1 MHQVP
6 TVAWNAPVGEPLTI
20 GILGANSW
28 IANAA
33 VIPAINDCPN
43 AILGAS
49 GARSGPIGYPDV
61 LSDPDVD
68 AVYIA
73 LANGD
78 HLEWVE
84 RAAEAGKHV
93 LCEKPLAISS
103 SDARRMFEACDAAG
117 VLLAEAYMTPFHP
130 LSIALA
136 ALIDNGDLGEIRHVA
151 SQFTFPLA
159 LPEAGTE
166 INYRWL
172 TDQGGGA
179 LLDVG
184 IYCLDPVQRI
194 LGSEQLGI
202 EAQITTAD
210 TGIDLT
216 TSAWLRNAAGI
227 TASVLTSF
235 ELPEKQSLH
244 IDGTAGS
251 LRVDRPFTPGTDGS
265 VFMIT
270 RPDGSLDEYR
280 IEGANCYALMI
291 GAFVDAVRGST
302 SWSRS
307 SADVLSTI
315 GLCEAIA
322 DAGRETK

>member
-1 MHQVP
+1 MS
-6 TVAWNAPVGEPLTI
+6 EPLTL

-33 VIPAINDCPN
+33 VIPAINECPN

-49 GARSGPIGYPDV
+49 GARSGPIGYLDV

-136 ALIDNGDLGEIRHVA
+136 ALIDNEDLGVGDYHEDEVEDVPRVFEVA
-151 SQFTFPLA
+151 AHGEADPLDEHLDRVDA
-159 LPEAGTE
+159 DEGVA
-166 INYRWL
+166 
-172 TDQGGGA
+172 
-179 LLDVG
+179 DVG
-184 IYCLDPVQRI
+184 
-194 LGSEQLGI
+194 
-202 EAQITTAD
+202 
-210 TGIDLT
+210 
-216 TSAWLRNAAGI
+216 
-227 TASVLTSF
+227 
-235 ELPEKQSLH
+235 
-244 IDGTAGS
+244 
-251 LRVDRPFTPGTDGS
+251 LRVLERAH
-265 VFMIT
+265 
-270 RPDGSLDEYR
+270 L
-280 IEGANCYALMI
+280 
-291 GAFVDAVRGST
+291 
-302 SWSRS
+302 RS
-307 SADVLSTI
+307 
-315 GLCEAIA
+315 G
-322 DAGRETK
+322 

>member
-6 TVAWNAPVGEPLTI
+6 TVVWSSTVVELLGI

-33 VIPAINDCPN
+33 VIPAINECPH
-43 AILGAS
+43 AMLAAS
-49 GARSGPIGYPDV
+49 GARSGPRSYTDV

-73 LANGD
+73 LANGE

-93 LCEKPLAISS
+93 LCEKPLAVSARE
-103 SDARRMFEACDAAG
+103 ARRMFAACDAAG
-117 VLLAEAYMTPFHP
+117 VVLAEAYMTPFHP
-130 LSIALA
+130 LSIAIA
-136 ALIDNGDLGEIRHVA
+136 TLITARELGEIRHVT
-151 SQFTFPLA
+151 SHFTFPLA
-159 LPEAGTE
+159 RPEAGTE

-172 TDQGGGA
+172 PEQGGGA

-184 IYCLDPVQRI
+184 IYCLDPVQKILSGELRI
-194 LGSEQLGI
+194 ETQVVS
-202 EAQITTAD
+202 AD

-216 TSAWLRNAAGI
+216 TSAWLRSSSGAS
-227 TASVLTSF
+227 ASVLMSF
-235 ELPEKQSLH
+235 ELPENQSLV

-265 VFMIT
+265 IFQVV
-270 RPDGSLDEYR
+270 RPDGRCDEYR
-280 IEGANCYALMI
+280 IEGANCYTLMI
-291 GAFVDAVRGST
+291 EAFVEAVRGSKP
-302 SWSRS
+302 WPRS
-307 SADVLSTI
+307 SAEVLSTI
-315 GLCEAIA
+315 ELCESIA
-322 DAGRETK
+322 HAGRDVT

>member
-6 TVAWNAPVGEPLTI
+6 TVVWSSTVVELLGI

-33 VIPAINDCPN
+33 VIPAINECPH
-43 AILGAS
+43 AMLAAS
-49 GARSGPIGYPDV
+49 GARSGPRSYTDV

-73 LANGD
+73 LANGE

-93 LCEKPLAISS
+93 LCEKPLAVSS
-103 SDARRMFEACDAAG
+103 REARRMFAACDAAG
-117 VLLAEAYMTPFHP
+117 VVLAEAYMTPFHP
-130 LSIALA
+130 LSIAIA
-136 ALIDNGDLGEIRHVA
+136 TLITARELGEIRHIT
-151 SQFTFPLA
+151 SHFTFPLA
-159 LPEAGTE
+159 RPEAGTE

-172 TDQGGGA
+172 PEQGGGA

-184 IYCLDPVQRI
+184 IYCLDPVQKI
-194 LGSEQLGI
+194 LGSDELRI
-202 EAQITTAD
+202 EAQVVSAD

-216 TSAWLRNAAGI
+216 TSAWLRNSSGAS
-227 TASVLTSF
+227 ASVLMSF
-235 ELPEKQSLH
+235 ELPENQSLV

-265 VFMIT
+265 IFQVA
-270 RPDGSLDEYR
+270 RPDGRCDEYR
-280 IEGANCYALMI
+280 VEGANCYALMI
-291 GAFVDAVRGST
+291 EAFVASVRGSKP
-302 SWSRS
+302 WPRS
-307 SADVLSTI
+307 GAEVLSTI
-315 GLCEAIA
+315 ELCESIA
-322 DAGRETK
+322 NAGRAVT

>member
-1 MHQVP
+1 M
-6 TVAWNAPVGEPLTI
+6 I
-20 GILGANSW
+20 
-28 IANAA
+28 
-33 VIPAINDCPN
+33 D
-43 AILGAS
+43 
-49 GARSGPIGYPDV
+49 
-61 LSDPDVD
+61 
-68 AVYIA
+68 
-73 LANGD
+73 
-78 HLEWVE
+78 
-84 RAAEAGKHV
+84 
-93 LCEKPLAISS
+93 
-103 SDARRMFEACDAAG
+103 ACDAAG
-117 VLLAEAYMTPFHP
+117 VLRAEAYMTPFHP
-130 LSIALA
+130 LSVALA
-136 ALIDNGDLGEIRHVA
+136 ALIDSGDLGEIRHVA

-159 LPEAGTE
+159 LPEVGTE

-172 TDQGGGA
+172 TEQGGGA

-184 IYCLDPVQRI
+184 IYCLDPVQRV

-216 TSAWLRNAAGI
+216 TSAWLRNSSGI

-235 ELPEKQSLH
+235 ELPENQSLQ

-265 VFMIT
+265 VFTIT
-270 RPDGSLDEYR
+270 RSDGSLDEYR

-302 SWSRS
+302 PWSRS

>member
-1 MHQVP
+1 
-6 TVAWNAPVGEPLTI
+6 
-20 GILGANSW
+20 
-28 IANAA
+28 
-33 VIPAINDCPN
+33 
-43 AILGAS
+43 
-49 GARSGPIGYPDV
+49 
-61 LSDPDVD
+61 
-68 AVYIA
+68 
-73 LANGD
+73 
-78 HLEWVE
+78 
-84 RAAEAGKHV
+84 
-93 LCEKPLAISS
+93 
-103 SDARRMFEACDAAG
+103 MFDACDAAG

-136 ALIDNGDLGEIRHVA
+136 ALIDSEDLGEIRHVA

-194 LGSEQLGI
+194 LGSGQLEI

-216 TSAWLRNAAGI
+216 TSAWLRNSAGI

-235 ELPEKQSLH
+235 ELPENQSLQ

-265 VFMIT
+265 VFAIT
-270 RPDGSLDEYR
+270 RSDGSIEEHR

-302 SWSRS
+302 PWPRT

-315 GLCEAIA
+315 GLCESIA
-322 DAGRETK
+322 DAGRNKK